1 MKENEKEYCDRCKV
15 EETHLS
21 DMDCLAF
28 ENEGE

>member
-21 DMDCLAF
+21 DLDCLAF